1 LLQDIS
7 ISEAFELYR
16 LEYIVYRNQS
26 PKTEEMN
33 HLVMK
38 SLIAYLGDSLMS
50 ELTFDKVRKWK
61 EELTKTKSTNT
72 VRGYIIKLRVV
83 LGHLRLRGY
92 NVLNPDLVGVPKRKT
107 VVVEFITTEE
117 VNSLIDCVFKPQN
130 GYSTLNRYRN
140 RAIVALL
147 YASGIRVS
155 ELCSLNR
162 LSIRPD
168 GSFTMIG
175 KGDSARLCFIDD
187 RAALYIKEY
196 LDRRTDND
204 PSLFIS
210 ELTGKRISKDTVQA
224 IFRNARIKAGFEKM
238 VHPHTLR
245 HSFATNLLQNNT
257 NLLYVSKFLGHKSV
271 QTTEMY
277 THVVDEDLR
286 AVYSEKH
293 TL

>member
-257 NLLYVSKFLGHKSV
+257 NLCMSVSSWGISQSRPRKCI
-271 QTTEMY
+271 
-277 THVVDEDLR
+277 R
-286 AVYSEKH
+286 